1 MENINKYLEL
11 RNYQKRKID
20 ALLTVKR
27 YILILVSFLFVGC
40 SYDKIYENRESDKQ
54 DAQKVINKFYF
65 LIQQNNREDAFRLFN
80 QKTTSREKFNFVLDK
95 VENENGKIKNDSL
108 STWQTLVVK
117 GTNSKSNYLLTYEV
131 DRDFSHTQ
139 ETFIMQKE
147 NDTIKIEKYKINF
160 DALQNK

>member
-1 MENINKYLEL
+1 L
-11 RNYQKRKID
+11 
-20 ALLTVKR
+20 
-27 YILILVSFLFVGC
+27 
-40 SYDKIYENRESDKQ
+40 
-54 DAQKVINKFYF
+54 
-65 LIQQNNREDAFRLFN
+65 
-80 QKTTSREKFNFVLDK
+80 VLDK
-95 VENENGKIKNDSL
+95 IENENGKIKNDSL

-160 DALQNK
+160 DILQNK